1 MGLIA
6 ERRAGPMEIDS
17 GTPYSSVQYNR
28 GRVTGP
34 CEKDFC
40 WSVFWNRSIERESEK
55 KSREPTEAP
64 FTCYIESK
72 LPEKILSLRIFAV
85 ESWEDDFQNP
95 FLTRKGTKIDINY
108 LFYAMVL

>member
-1 MGLIA
+1 
-6 ERRAGPMEIDS
+6 MEHR
-17 GTPYSSVQYNR
+17 TVQFNI
-28 GRVTGP
+28 T
-34 CEKDFC
+34 EA
-40 WSVFWNRSIERESEK
+40 
-55 KSREPTEAP
+55 SREPTEAP

-72 LPEKILSLRIFAV
+72 LPEKILSLRILAV

>member
-1 MGLIA
+1 
-6 ERRAGPMEIDS
+6 MEIDS

-28 GRVTGP
+28 GRV
-34 CEKDFC
+34 K
-40 WSVFWNRSIERESEK
+40 
-55 KSREPTEAP
+55 AP

-72 LPEKILSLRIFAV
+72 LPEKILSLRILAV